1 MQVARKIHVKT
12 ISEFAAILLAAFVLV
27 LIRFMF
33 HLMLVFCLVC
43 VLFGL
48 CFSCT
53 LIIPAIIARDLSCLL
68 L

>member
-43 VLFGL
+43 VLFAL
-48 CFSCT
+48 
-53 LIIPAIIARDLSCLL
+53 
-68 L
+68 